1 MKKMRIFLLA
11 LIVVGL
17 AVSVVSAGGYADPKS
32 FDEWRP
38 TTVADADAGNT
49 IGHFNRAFS
58 HLSDV
63 LYSGIVSTVNTVNPL
78 FASTGGVYSPKTN
91 WASPVYVGEEW
102 QYGGYPY
109 YTDEQMGPI
118 SNRCG

>member
-1 MKKMRIFLLA
+1 MTLAEGDFAVLGFLL
-11 LIVVGL
+11 LRPMT
-17 AVSVVSAGGYADPKS
+17 GYEVKAMM
-32 FDEWRP
+32 
-38 TTVADADAGNT
+38 DAT

-91 WASPVYVGEEW
+91 WASPVYIGEEW